1 MSIEKQANLLTSG
14 EQRPDITFRVPNAC
28 GLTCAGG
35 FADTEQVKLCEDPS
49 SREEGGTAGEREV
62 TGGTA
67 EGSQGEEG
75 GREEGSG
82 HDRIKEYDM
91 IFLKQQNTLVMIC
104 LSGHNPRHN

>member
-1 MSIEKQANLLTSG
+1 MQ
-14 EQRPDITFRVPNAC
+14 C

-67 EGSQGEEG
+67 EGSQGG
-75 GREEGSG
+75 GG
-82 HDRIKEYDM
+82 K
-91 IFLKQQNTLVMIC
+91 
-104 LSGHNPRHN
+104 